1 MIKGSYL
8 ITIFFYFIFI
18 INNFFVYNIM
28 TLYSLINQL
37 RNISLRLPNVNTA
50 MYGDVFELNSKP
62 NNVYSVFF
70 ITETDHIIRE
80 NTTEYQLT
88 LYYID
93 RLFEDKSNVLDIHS
107 TGIQVLA
114 KIINILN
121 YENDNIDID
130 FNINATTFEQ
140 KFSDYCAGVYVNL
153 NVIVNNEIS
162 LC

>member
-1 MIKGSYL
+1 MYI
-8 ITIFFYFIFI
+8 
-18 INNFFVYNIM
+18 
-28 TLYSLINQL
+28 LY
-37 RNISLRLPNVNTA
+37 
-50 MYGDVFELNSKP
+50 
-62 NNVYSVFF
+62 FF